1 MPPFLTI
8 HKSLNILKQGI
19 YQPLCHTKMHHRPTP
34 NCVSSPLN
42 VWVSAAGIP
51 GSTQME
57 EK

>member
-1 MPPFLTI
+1 
-8 HKSLNILKQGI
+8 
-19 YQPLCHTKMHHRPTP
+19 MHHRPTP

-57 EK
+57 EKWLGPIGEAAPVVDGGVS